1 MASKAPAKATTATPT
16 KSTTP
21 TPAPAK
27 TTTAPAKATTAPTK
41 KAETP
46 AKPVP
51 ETLIKKRRTAEIIR
65 KHNEAKKVA
74 LRKKHRLTRRV
85 IFKRAEQYVSEYR
98 SAERSLIRSRRQAK
112 ESGNFFLE
120 PEAKLAFVI
129 RVRGIN
135 GMAPKPRKIL
145 QLLRLRQINNGV
157 FVRLNGATL
166 NMLKAIEPYIVFGY
180 PNLKSV
186 RELVYKRGF
195 AKINK
200 CRLPITDNA
209 LIEKNLG
216 HFKIQCVE
224 DLVHEIFTVGPHFK
238 QAGRFLWPFKLNTPK
253 GGWSNIKTHYNEG
266 GDLGNR
272 EEKINKLLRKMV

>member
-1 MASKAPAKATTATPT
+1 MASKAPAKATTQ
-16 KSTTP
+16 
-21 TPAPAK
+21 APAK
-27 TTTAPAKATTAPTK
+27 TTAAPAK

-65 KHNEAKKVA
+65 KHNEAKKAA
-74 LRKKHRLTRRV
+74 LKKKHRITRRA

-98 SAERSLIRSRRQAK
+98 SQERSLIRSRRQAK
-112 ESGNFFLE
+112 EVGNFFLE

-135 GMAPKPRKIL
+135 GLAPKPRKIL

-166 NMLKAIEPYIVFGY
+166 TMLKAIEPFIVFGY

-186 RELVYKRGF
+186 RELIYKRGF
-195 AKINK
+195 AKVD
-200 CRLPITDNA
+200 RRRTPITDNA
-209 LIEKNLG
+209 IIDNALG
-216 HFKIQCVE
+216 KFKIQCVE

-238 QAGRFLWPFKLNTPK
+238 QASRFLWPFKLNTPK

-272 EEKINKLLRKMV
+272 EGKINKLLRKMV